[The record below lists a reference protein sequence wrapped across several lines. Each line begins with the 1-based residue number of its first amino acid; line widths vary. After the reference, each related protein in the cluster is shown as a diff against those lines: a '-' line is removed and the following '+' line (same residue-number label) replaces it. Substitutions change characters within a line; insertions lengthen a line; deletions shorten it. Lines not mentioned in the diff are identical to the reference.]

1 MLLLLCHT
9 RTHRINLPRGNA
21 RVPGGIK
28 RQPNC
33 IINNACMLHP
43 FSFWSGINPFF
54 AYINAFVIFP
64 FGWVITHIGSYIIQ
78 VVIVIQPA
86 SVSSLTGLF
95 SKDEPLKAVQL
106 YRSTTHPSR
115 PRIEHLLRFYEHAIA
130 TTYYYLL
137 WPHYTFIQYQYS
149 VYEFASYQFYIP
161 SNLNVSVIW

>member
-54 AYINAFVIFP
+54 AYINAFVIYP

-95 SKDEPLKAVQL
+95 SKDVPLKAVQL

-115 PRIEHLLRFYEHAIA
+115 PRIGHLLRFYEHAIA

-137 WPHYTFIQYQYS
+137 WPHYTFSISIQYTSFLHINPMWYCNMS
-149 VYEFASYQFYIP
+149 
-161 SNLNVSVIW
+161 L

>member
-54 AYINAFVIFP
+54 AYINAFVIYP

-115 PRIEHLLRFYEHAIA
+115 PRIGHLLRFYEHAIA

-137 WPHYTFIQYQYS
+137 WPHYTFSISIQYTSFLHINPMYCNMS
-149 VYEFASYQFYIP
+149 
-161 SNLNVSVIW
+161 L

>member
-1 MLLLLCHT
+1 MLLCHT

-54 AYINAFVIFP
+54 AYINAFVIYDP

-95 SKDEPLKAVQL
+95 SKDVPLKAVQL
-106 YRSTTHPSR
+106 FSTTHPSR

-137 WPHYTFIQYQYS
+137 WPHYTFVQYQYS
-149 VYEFASYQFYIP
+149 VYEFASNQFYIP

>member
-54 AYINAFVIFP
+54 FAYINAFVIYP
-64 FGWVITHIGSYIIQ
+64 FGWVITHIELYIIQ

-115 PRIEHLLRFYEHAIA
+115 PRIGHLLRFYEHAIA

-137 WPHYTFIQYQYS
+137 WPHYTFSISIQYTSFLHINPIYCNMS
-149 VYEFASYQFYIP
+149 
-161 SNLNVSVIW
+161 L

>member
-1 MLLLLCHT
+1 MLLCHT

-33 IINNACMLHP
+33 IINNACTMLHP

-54 AYINAFVIFP
+54 AYINAFVIYP
-64 FGWVITHIGSYIIQ
+64 FGWVITHIGSYIIVQ

-95 SKDEPLKAVQL
+95 SKDVPLKAVQL

-115 PRIEHLLRFYEHAIA
+115 PRIGHFLRFYEHAIA

-137 WPHYTFIQYQYS
+137 WPHYTFSISIQYTSFLHINPIYCNMS
-149 VYEFASYQFYIP
+149 M
-161 SNLNVSVIW
+161 